1 MKKQRTREE
10 LERLV
15 AAEVAL
21 SRKCPRSFA
30 IHIEAKPEGGW
41 DADVS
46 PSKPNGRV
54 DPGCVLRVK
63 AVAARF
69 RVDYDLIS

>member
-15 AAEVAL
+15 AAEVAF
-21 SRKCPRSFA
+21 SRKCPSGFSIR
-30 IHIEAKPEGGW
+30 IEAKPDGGW
-41 DADVS
+41 DADVN
-46 PSKPNGRV
+46 PPQPNGRI
-54 DPGCVLRVK
+54 DRGCMLRAK

-69 RVDYDLIS
+69 RVDYDLIP